1 MTGRPALTLYCAVA
15 LRGAVE
21 DTLLPAFTRD
31 TGIAVEARVA
41 PTSALVREIDAG
53 ARPDVVLGITA
64 ALENL
69 AAAGILDARTLTPL
83 AKAGIGAAVP
93 PGAPVPDISTVAALT
108 AALTAARSVAYSR
121 NGPSGIYLATLL
133 QQLGIAGHVTAHAT
147 IIDTGFTALALL
159 DGRAD
164 LAIQQLSELLS
175 VPEAAIA
182 GPLPAPVQHY
192 TAFSAATAPHAPHHD
207 ARTLL
212 AYLAGKPAK
221 AAYAAAGLEP
231 AQHVGTGH

>member
-1 MTGRPALTLYCAVA
+1 MTGRPALTLFCAIA

-31 TGIAVEARVA
+31 TGITVEARFA
-41 PTSALVREIDAG
+41 PTSALVRDIDAG

-64 ALENL
+64 ALERF
-69 AAAGILDARTLTPL
+69 AAAGILDPRTMTPL

-93 PGAPVPDISTVAALT
+93 PGAPVPDISTVEALT

-121 NGPSGIYLATLL
+121 NGPSGVYFATLL
-133 QQLGIAGHVTAHAT
+133 QHLGIAAHVT
-147 IIDTGFTALALL
+147 IIDTGYTALALL

-175 VPEAAIA
+175 VPEVEIV
-182 GPLPAPVQHY
+182 GPLPAAVQHY
-192 TAFSAATAPHAPHHD
+192 TAFSAATAPHAPKHD
-207 ARTLL
+207 AGALV
-212 AYLAGKPAK
+212 AYLAGEPAK
-221 AAYAAAGLEP
+221 AAYNDAGLEP
-231 AQHVGTGH
+231 AG

>member
-1 MTGRPALTLYCAVA
+1 MTGRPALTLFCAIA

-31 TGIAVEARVA
+31 TGITVEARFA
-41 PTSALVREIDAG
+41 PTSALVRDIDAG

-64 ALENL
+64 ALERF
-69 AAAGILDARTLTPL
+69 AAAGILNARTLTPL

-93 PGAPVPDISTVAALT
+93 PGAPVPDISTVQALT

-121 NGPSGIYLATLL
+121 NGPSGIYFATLL
-133 QQLGIAGHVTAHAT
+133 QHLGIAAHVTAHAT
-147 IIDTGFTALALL
+147 IIDTGYTALALL

-182 GPLPAPVQHY
+182 GPLPAAVQHY
-192 TAFSAATAPHAPHHD
+192 TAFSAATAPHAPKHE
-207 ARTLL
+207 AAALV
-212 AYLAGKPAK
+212 AYLAGEPAK
-221 AAYAAAGLEP
+221 AAYNDAGLEP
-231 AQHVGTGH
+231 AQHVGTVH